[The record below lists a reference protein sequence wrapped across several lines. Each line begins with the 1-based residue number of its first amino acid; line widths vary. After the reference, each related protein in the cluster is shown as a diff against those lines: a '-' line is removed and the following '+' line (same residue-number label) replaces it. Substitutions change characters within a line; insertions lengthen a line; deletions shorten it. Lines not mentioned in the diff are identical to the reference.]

1 MPSDLNSPSLASH
14 TTTTTTQ
21 SQYPTAV
28 SNSSRNEIN
37 TSMANV
43 TVSLIH
49 LYFSSEAFL

>member
-1 MPSDLNSPSLASH
+1 MPSDLNSPSLASQ

-49 LYFSSEAFL
+49 LYVSSEAPL